1 MSSRAQVDESIIPM
15 LPPKVAPPPP
25 AAEDSAIPPMPPPE
39 VAPPPASTTPGVP
52 PAAEDIVAIQPAELS
67 SIANTVVYAISVQEP
82 ETAAAMLDGNKEVES
97 RSFRMDGQWVAIY
110 VPSAVTAA
118 ENGTC
123 AVQAASRE
131 DVSSDG
137 KGVVNGLVFFQGSK
151 KFEEIDEPSAD
162 EVGPIY
168 NYRQKCLRFKLP
180 VEVAG
185 KGEGKWVLN
194 TSSRDSIRDA
204 ILAGPLATFGFK
216 KSDSEF
222 SGSHILL
229 QPQQATPQQD
239 HSDPVLDSFT
249 TSSFWFC
256 PFEVSIGCL
265 ENCLQRHHALG
276 HLTCSLDPRTE
287 CGMHVITAFVV
298 WRDCWF

>member
-97 RSFRMDGQWVAIY
+97 RSFRMDGQWVAIH
-110 VPSAVTAA
+110 VGPAVTAA

-123 AVQAASRE
+123 ALQASRE
-131 DVSSDG
+131 DVSSFSEG
-137 KGVVNGLVFFQGSK
+137 FVHGLIFFQGSK
-151 KFEEIDEPSAD
+151 RVDHVDDPGPD
-162 EVGPIY
+162 EVGPIC
-168 NYRQKCLRFKLP
+168 NYRQKWLRLQP

-185 KGEGKWVLN
+185 GSEDKWVLSI
-194 TSSRDSIRDA
+194 TSCNSIREA
-204 ILAGPLATFGFK
+204 VLAGPLAVGFK
-216 KSDSEF
+216 AGSEF
-222 SGSHILL
+222 SGSHILP
-229 QPQQATPQQD
+229 QPHQATPQQKHFD
-239 HSDPVLDSFT
+239 IETESFT
-249 TSSFWFC
+249 TSSCAVTELIQDLFRSAADA
-256 PFEVSIGCL
+256 PGS
-265 ENCLQRHHALG
+265 
-276 HLTCSLDPRTE
+276 RTT
-287 CGMHVITAFVV
+287 HVYHNVRNPKEGKLMYIYIYIH
-298 WRDCWF
+298 